1 MWKIWILKA
10 VGSKYSL
17 KTFNLAHSNLP
28 IVMAEE
34 VPQQGISK
42 SRINDWY
49 LFACSLALTYKS
61 ITFYSIR
68 T

>member
-10 VGSKYSL
+10 VGTKCSL

-34 VPQQGISK
+34 VPQQDISK
-42 SRINDWY
+42 SKIND
-49 LFACSLALTYKS
+49 
-61 ITFYSIR
+61 
-68 T
+68 